1 MLYVSSLIITDFLGH
16 FINDGIVF
24 EGELLSARYGEIL
37 VIENFTVSR
46 PFVSAILGWKLKMGV
61 ARTSLNACL
70 YNI

>member
-1 MLYVSSLIITDFLGH
+1 M
-16 FINDGIVF
+16 NDGIVF